1 MDTAQLTWNE
11 GLTFTAAVASGQTLQ
26 ASSDKDNQGVKKGF
40 GPMELMALSVG
51 ACTAMDVI
59 SILEKKHQEVTA
71 FEIKVNSERA
81 ENHPRIFTSMEVE
94 YILTGKAIDPA
105 AVERA
110 IELSAEKYCS
120 AQNIVKRSVDIQH
133 TYKIIEG

>member
-11 GLTFTAAVASGQTLQ
+11 GLTFTGAVASGQTLQ
-26 ASSDKDNQGVKKGF
+26 ASSDKDEQGIKQGF
-40 GPMELMALSVG
+40 GPMELMAFSVG

-59 SILEKKHQEVTA
+59 SILEKKRQQVTA

-133 TYKIIEG
+133 TYKIIEA

>member
-1 MDTAQLTWNE
+1 METARLTWKQ

-26 ASSDKDNQGVKKGF
+26 ASSDKDEQGIKQGF
-40 GPMELMALSVG
+40 GPMELMAFSVG

-59 SILEKKHQEVTA
+59 SILEKKRQQVTA